1 MKTFPASKSSEP
13 AVAGLPPGPTCP
25 QANRDHI
32 LAELRL
38 SHDTVGRLLA
48 DSRLVA
54 EIESAAYSILAS
66 LGAGGKVLLAG
77 NGGSAADAQHIAA
90 EFVSRLKFD
99 RDPLPALAL
108 TADTSIVT
116 AIGNDYGYA
125 QLFARQI
132 RAYGRADDIFIGLT
146 TSGKSENVLRGFAV
160 AQELGLTTIALCGE
174 AGLAGGLPCHHLLAC
189 PSGVTAKIQ
198 ECHII
203 VAHILCDL
211 VERTLFLRAP

>member
-1 MKTFPASKSSEP
+1 M
-13 AVAGLPPGPTCP
+13 
-25 QANRDHI
+25 QAKDHI
-32 LAELRL
+32 LSELRA
-38 SHDTVGRLLA
+38 SHQTVGRLLTSHA
-48 DSRLVA
+48 LIT
-54 EIESAAYSILAS
+54 EIGSAADTIIAS
-66 LGAGGKVLLAG
+66 MRAGGKILLAG

-99 RDPLPALAL
+99 RAPLPALAL

-132 RAYGRADDIFIGLT
+132 RAYGRKGDVFIGIT
-146 TSGKSENVLRGFAV
+146 TSGRSENVLAAFTTAR
-160 AQELGLTTIALCGE
+160 ELDLTTIALCGE
-174 AGLAGGLPCHHLLAC
+174 PGLANDTPCDHLLAC
-189 PSGVTAKIQ
+189 PSSITAKIQ

-211 VERTLFLRAP
+211 VERALCRPKA